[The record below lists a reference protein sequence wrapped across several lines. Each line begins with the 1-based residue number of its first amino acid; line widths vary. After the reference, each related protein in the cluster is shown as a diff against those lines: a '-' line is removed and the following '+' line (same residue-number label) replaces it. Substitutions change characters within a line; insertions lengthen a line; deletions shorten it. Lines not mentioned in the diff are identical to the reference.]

1 MAKGQNPIACSCVF
15 DYVKNESGN
24 KEIILMLDD
33 VFDRQGSSEIMTW
46 IYDADFEFLNSD
58 DIKRIVISGVRT
70 ADYKFRLLMAGIDEA
85 KLVCTD
91 KEIDAP
97 DKLIFDGT
105 DKIFILHELY
115 AADEAMKVKD
125 KVKELIQSRR
135 NV

>member
-1 MAKGQNPIACSCVF
+1 
-15 DYVKNESGN
+15 
-24 KEIILMLDD
+24 
-33 VFDRQGSSEIMTW
+33 
-46 IYDADFEFLNSD
+46 
-58 DIKRIVISGVRT
+58 
-70 ADYKFRLLMAGIDEA
+70 MAGIDEA